1 MSVVLAPVATSAVV
15 VGEDFKMGMGK
26 AIAAIPARRG
36 DIADTALSWQNVT
49 KKADF
54 HRRTRGEDL
63 EPSVG
68 LRAKFGLLVSLCE

>member
-1 MSVVLAPVATSAVV
+1 MSVLLASVATSAVV

-36 DIADTALSWQNVT
+36 DIADTAVSWQNVT
-49 KKADF
+49 KKANF
-54 HRRTRGEDL
+54 HRRTRG
-63 EPSVG
+63 PSVG